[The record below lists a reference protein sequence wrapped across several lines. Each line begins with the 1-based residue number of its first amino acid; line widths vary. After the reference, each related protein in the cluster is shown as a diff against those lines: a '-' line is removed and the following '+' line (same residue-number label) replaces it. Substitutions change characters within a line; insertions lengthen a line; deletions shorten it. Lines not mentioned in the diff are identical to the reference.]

1 MGRIA
6 PSELISTA
14 IRLEQL
20 AQELKAPFQFDR
32 PRPEDILYY
41 EREAAAMRRRL
52 CNELIVDQLS
62 WEIVRELYLARS
74 LNQCRSIKQVMLA
87 TNAPETTALRYI
99 QRLVD
104 AELLVKEPSRTDA
117 RVSYLWLTDHV
128 AQQIEAW
135 THWVADRF
143 MLRSV

>member
-32 PRPEDILYY
+32 PGSEDILRY
-41 EREAAAMRRRL
+41 ERDAAAMRRRI

-74 LNQCRSIKQVMLA
+74 SNQCRSIKQVMLA
-87 TNAPETTALRYI
+87 TNAPGTTALRYI
-99 QRLVD
+99 QRLV
-104 AELLVKEPSRTDA
+104 EGGVLVKEASRTDA
-117 RVSYLWLTDHV
+117 RVSYLWLTEH
-128 AQQIEAW
+128 AAEQIEAW

-143 MLRSV
+143 MLRSL